1 MGYLYYFINI
11 VFTSWVFAPALS
23 ITGYIILS
31 LKAKVLKKTI
41 ISLILMSSVYL
52 IIYII
57 FMGISYYFLGFN
69 VFASMVVNIILILLL
84 EWKKFLGID
93 PIMKKNFEEMFRSVL
108 N

>member
-1 MGYLYYFINI
+1 MEYLYYFINLM
-11 VFTSWVFAPALS
+11 FTSWVFAPVLS

-41 ISLILMSSVYL
+41 IPLILMSSIYF

-57 FMGISYYFLGFN
+57 FMGISYYFLRFN
-69 VFASMVVNIILILLL
+69 VFTSMAINIIFILIL

-93 PIMKKNFEEMFRSVL
+93 PIMKKNFEEMFRSIL

>member
-1 MGYLYYFINI
+1 MEYLYYFINLML
-11 VFTSWVFAPALS
+11 TSWVFAPALS
-23 ITGYIILS
+23 ITGYIVLS
-31 LKAKVLKKTI
+31 LKAKVLNKTI
-41 ISLILMSSVYL
+41 IPLILMSSVYL

-69 VFASMVVNIILILLL
+69 VFASMVVNIIFILIL

-93 PIMKKNFEEMFRSVL
+93 PIMKKNFEEMFRSIL